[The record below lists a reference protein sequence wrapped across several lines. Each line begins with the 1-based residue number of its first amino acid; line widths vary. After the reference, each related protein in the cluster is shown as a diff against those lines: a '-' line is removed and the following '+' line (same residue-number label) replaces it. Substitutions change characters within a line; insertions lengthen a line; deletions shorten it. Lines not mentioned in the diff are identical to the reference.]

1 MQILSLPT
9 SSPGKPFGFGDLAM
23 ARVQL
28 ELFHFPSQAV
38 PKPPR
43 APRKKRAARDSSE
56 QLDIIDYLNRQFIMN
71 STLVRSP
78 LLPYQGNPPFVA
90 TSETSREAAS
100 SVKETAGAIR
110 SKVYR
115 HFLAQGVFGATC
127 DEVEVALELRHQ
139 TASARCRELVLQG
152 LLEKRQDG
160 TGKPVR
166 RPTRSGR
173 AADVLFAATPFL

>member
-1 MQILSLPT
+1 
-9 SSPGKPFGFGDLAM
+9 
-23 ARVQL
+23 
-28 ELFHFPSQAV
+28 
-38 PKPPR
+38 
-43 APRKKRAARDSSE
+43 
-56 QLDIIDYLNRQFIMN
+56 
-71 STLVRSP
+71 
-78 LLPYQGNPPFVA
+78 LPYQGSPPFVA